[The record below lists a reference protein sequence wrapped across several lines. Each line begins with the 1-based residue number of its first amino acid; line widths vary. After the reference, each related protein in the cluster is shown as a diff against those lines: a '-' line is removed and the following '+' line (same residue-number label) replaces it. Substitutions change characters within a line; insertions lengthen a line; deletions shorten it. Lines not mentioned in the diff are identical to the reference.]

1 MCSSAIV
8 NERSRASSSPAQR
21 QRCRGLRALVALW
34 VLAIAAPALA
44 DEKTSMTM
52 RSGAGG
58 AVYSVPVMTWH
69 DIPFRTVV
77 RQQYDYSCG
86 SAAVATLLRYHYGEA
101 TRESDAFSWMWKVGD
116 PDTIRKS
123 GFSMLDMRAYLKAI
137 GYRAD
142 GFRVSLDDVER
153 LKTPAIVLIK
163 IGPYKHFVVIKGIR
177 DGQVLV
183 GDPAL
188 GLLIIERSKFKT
200 LWNGIVFVIRDTP
213 GHVAKPSFNDETEWS
228 PWANASLDSAYA
240 SSLTHAADMTLSL
253 PPYYQFTP
261 IRNVPPLP

>member
-1 MCSSAIV
+1 MCSSVLVDGQLGAAMSGSM
-8 NERSRASSSPAQR
+8 RRWR
-21 QRCRGLRALVALW
+21 RGLWLGFAFW
-34 VLAIAAPALA
+34 ILAIAAPAAA
-44 DEKTSMTM
+44 DEKTPMPM

-58 AVYSVPVMTWH
+58 AVYTVPVMSWH

-101 TRESDAFSWMWKVGD
+101 TRESDAFTWMWKVGD
-116 PDTIRKS
+116 PATIRKS

-177 DGQVLV
+177 NGQVLV

-188 GLLIIERSKFKT
+188 GLLIIERAKFQSI
-200 LWNGIVFVIRDTP
+200 WNGIVFVIRDTP
-213 GHVAKPSFNDETEWS
+213 GHAAKPSFNDEAEWS
-228 PWANASLDSAYA
+228 PWANASLETAYA

-261 IRNVPPLP
+261 FRNVPPLP